1 VATEDATNSLKPA
14 ERASGDCT
22 SRFKSIGVYHAT
34 TKHSFK
40 AVMVHMKPNG

>member
-1 VATEDATNSLKPA
+1 MITG
-14 ERASGDCT
+14 ASITHWLRIMCDCT
-22 SRFKSIGVYHAT
+22 VINLHFVVYHAT